1 MEIALLGGTGDIGEG
16 LALRWA
22 RDSDHSVIVGSREA
36 DKAERTADEYYT
48 ALKAAGVATPDV
60 AGYSNET
67 AAELADVVVVSVPP
81 AYATS
86 TVEAVAPSLGDGD
99 VLVSPAVRMT
109 RDSAGFHYDPPES
122 GTVAEAISVAAP
134 DGVPV
139 VGAFQNLAAGALSDL
154 DNDLDAD
161 VVVTGDDADA
171 KRTVARLAEDV
182 EGLRALDGGP
192 LANSDVVESVTPL
205 LINLAMHNEG
215 MHDLGVR
222 FR

>member
-22 RDSDHSVIVGSREA
+22 RDTDHSVIIGSRDS
-36 DKAERTADEYYT
+36 DKAERKADEYYSL
-48 ALKAAGVATPDV
+48 LKESGHAPDV

-81 AYATS
+81 EYATS
-86 TVEAVAPSLGDGD
+86 TVETVAPSLSDD
-99 VLVSPAVRMT
+99 DILVSPAVQMA

-122 GTVAEAISVAAP
+122 GTVAEAIEAVAP
-134 DGVPV
+134 DDVPV
-139 VGAFQNLAAGALSDL
+139 VGAFQNLAAGALSNLDSDL
-154 DNDLDAD
+154 AAD
-161 VVVTGDDADA
+161 VIVTGDDDDA
-171 KRTVARLAEDV
+171 KGTVKALAEDI

-192 LANSDVVESVTPL
+192 LANTGVVESVTPL
-205 LINLAMHNEG
+205 LINLAMNNDG

-222 FR
+222 FQ